1 MIEDMYLLLEYLDS
15 GWGGGRGGGGA
26 DMCAKCR
33 KKSGKENI
41 IYTPTPSPSSDA
53 EPK

>member
-1 MIEDMYLLLEYLDS
+1 MIEDMYLLLEYLDL
-15 GWGGGRGGGGA
+15 GWGGGA

-41 IYTPTPSPSSDA
+41 IYTPNTSPSSDA